1 MPNSIKKY
9 NKNTSFLSIAIILMG
24 IAMLLFSCNN
34 NKIEEIK
41 ELSTSNRNNSMTA
54 NNFELLHSDSG
65 TVIFKLITPRL
76 IRYDETQ
83 EPFTEFPD
91 GVIVEKYDKN
101 MEITSKI
108 SSDYAQYFD
117 KKRQWVAKNN
127 VVVINQ
133 NNDSLKT
140 EELIW
145 EEKDEKIHSDKFV
158 TIIRAEQI
166 INGIGFESDQNLAD
180 WQIKE
185 VTGDI
190 YLNVKQ

>member
-1 MPNSIKKY
+1 VSNSTKKY
-9 NKNTSFLSIAIILMG
+9 NKNKYFPGIAIILTG
-24 IAMLLFSCNN
+24 IAMLFFSCSD

-41 ELSTSNRNNSMTA
+41 ELSTNNRQNGMTA
-54 NNFELLHSDSG
+54 NNFELLYSDSG
-65 TVIFKLITPRL
+65 TVIFKLTTPRL
-76 IRYDETQ
+76 IRYDEAQ

-91 GVIVEKYDKN
+91 GVLIEKYDKN
-101 MEITSKI
+101 MKITSKI
-108 SSDYAQYFD
+108 SSDYALYFD
-117 KKRQWVAKNN
+117 RKKQWIAKNN

-133 NNDSLKT
+133 DNDSLKT

-145 EEKDEKIHSDKFV
+145 EEKDKKIHSDKFV

-166 INGIGFESDQNLAD
+166 INGIGFESDQSLSD

-190 YLNVKQ
+190 YLNIKQ

>member
-1 MPNSIKKY
+1 VPNSTKKY
-9 NKNTSFLSIAIILMG
+9 NKKTSFLSIAIILTG
-24 IAMLLFSCNN
+24 IAMLFFSCIN
-34 NKIEEIK
+34 NKIEEIN
-41 ELSTSNRNNSMTA
+41 ELSTSNRHNGMTA
-54 NNFELLHSDSG
+54 NKFELLYSDSG
-65 TVIFKLITPRL
+65 IVVFKLITPRL
-76 IRYDETQ
+76 IRYDQ
-83 EPFTEFPD
+83 AKEPFTEFPD

-101 MEITSKI
+101 MKIISKI
-108 SSDYAQYFD
+108 SSDYAQYFN
-117 KKRQWVAKNN
+117 KEKQWIAKNN

-145 EEKDEKIHSDKFV
+145 EEKDKKIHSDKFV

-166 INGIGFESDQNLAD
+166 INGIGFESDQSLAD

>member
-1 MPNSIKKY
+1 VPNSTKKY
-9 NKNTSFLSIAIILMG
+9 DKNTSFLSIAIILSG
-24 IAMLLFSCNN
+24 IAMLFFSCSN
-34 NKIEEIK
+34 NKIKEIK
-41 ELSTSNRNNSMTA
+41 ELSKSNRQNGMTA
-54 NNFELLHSDSG
+54 NNFELLYSDSG
-65 TVIFKLITPRL
+65 IVVFKLITPRL

-108 SSDYAQYFD
+108 FSDYAQYFD
-117 KKRQWVAKNN
+117 KKKQWIAKNN

-145 EEKDEKIHSDKFV
+145 EEKDKKIHSDKFV
-158 TIIRAEQI
+158 TIIRADQI
-166 INGIGFESDQNLAD
+166 INGIGFESDQSLAD

>member
-1 MPNSIKKY
+1 VPNSTKKY
-9 NKNTSFLSIAIILMG
+9 NKKAFFLSIAIILMG
-24 IAMLLFSCNN
+24 IAMLLFSCSN
-34 NKIEEIK
+34 NKIGEIK
-41 ELSTSNRNNSMTA
+41 ELSTSTRNNSMTA
-54 NNFELLHSDSG
+54 NNFELLYSDSG
-65 TVIFKLITPRL
+65 TVVFKLITPRL
-76 IRYDETQ
+76 IRYDEVH

-117 KKRQWVAKNN
+117 RKKQWIAKNN

-145 EEKDEKIHSDKFV
+145 EEKNKKIHSDKFV

-185 VTGDI
+185 VTGEI

>member
-1 MPNSIKKY
+1 MLNSSKKY
-9 NKNTSFLSIAIILMG
+9 NKNISFISIAIILTG
-24 IAMLLFSCNN
+24 IAVLFFSCSN

-41 ELSTSNRNNSMTA
+41 ELSTSNRQDGMTA
-54 NNFELLHSDSG
+54 NNFELLYSDSG

-76 IRYDETQ
+76 IRYEETK

-91 GVIVEKYDKN
+91 GVIIEKYDKN

-117 KKRQWVAKNN
+117 RKKQWIAKNN

-145 EEKDEKIHSDKFV
+145 EEKSKKIHSDKFV

-166 INGIGFESDQNLAD
+166 INGIGFESDQSLAD

>member
-1 MPNSIKKY
+1 MPNSTKKY
-9 NKNTSFLSIAIILMG
+9 NKKTSFLSIAIILTG
-24 IAMLLFSCNN
+24 IAMLFFSCIN
-34 NKIEEIK
+34 NKIEEIN
-41 ELSTSNRNNSMTA
+41 ELSTSNRHNGMTA
-54 NNFELLHSDSG
+54 NKFELLYSDSG
-65 TVIFKLITPRL
+65 IVVFKLITPRL
-76 IRYDETQ
+76 IRYDQ
-83 EPFTEFPD
+83 AKEPFTEFPD

-101 MEITSKI
+101 MKIISKI
-108 SSDYAQYFD
+108 SSDYAQYFN
-117 KKRQWVAKNN
+117 KEKQWIAKNN

-145 EEKDEKIHSDKFV
+145 EEKDKKIHSDKFV

-166 INGIGFESDQNLAD
+166 INGIGFESDQSLAD

>member
-1 MPNSIKKY
+1 MLNSSKKY
-9 NKNTSFLSIAIILMG
+9 NKIKSFISIAIVLTE
-24 IAMLLFSCNN
+24 IAMLSFSCSN

-41 ELSTSNRNNSMTA
+41 KLSAGNRIEGMTA
-54 NNFELLHSDSG
+54 NNFELLYSDSG
-65 TVIFKLITPRL
+65 IVIFKLTTPRL
-76 IRYDETQ
+76 IRHDKIK

-91 GVIVEKYDKN
+91 GVLIEKYDKN

-117 KKRQWVAKNN
+117 RKKQWIAKNN

-145 EEKDEKIHSDKFV
+145 EEKSKKIHSDKFV

-166 INGIGFESDQNLAD
+166 INGIGFESDQSLAD

-190 YLNVKQ
+190 YLNVNK

>member
-1 MPNSIKKY
+1 MLNSSKKY
-9 NKNTSFLSIAIILMG
+9 NKNRSFISIAIILTG
-24 IAMLLFSCNN
+24 IAMLFFSCIN
-34 NKIEEIK
+34 NKIEEIN
-41 ELSTSNRNNSMTA
+41 ELSASNRHNGMTA
-54 NNFELLHSDSG
+54 HKFELLYSDSG
-65 TVIFKLITPRL
+65 TVVFKLITPRL
-76 IRYDETQ
+76 IRYDQ
-83 EPFTEFPD
+83 AKEPFTEFPD

-101 MEITSKI
+101 MEIISKI
-108 SSDYAQYFD
+108 SSDYAQYFNRE
-117 KKRQWVAKNN
+117 KQWIAKNN

-145 EEKDEKIHSDKFV
+145 EEKNKKIHSDKFV

-185 VTGDI
+185 VTGEI

>member
-1 MPNSIKKY
+1 VPNSIKKY
-9 NKNTSFLSIAIILMG
+9 NKNTFFPSIAIILTG
-24 IAMLLFSCNN
+24 IAMLLFSCSN

-41 ELSTSNRNNSMTA
+41 ELSTSNRNNGMTA

-65 TVIFKLITPRL
+65 IVIFKLITPRL
-76 IRYDETQ
+76 IRYDEIQ

-117 KKRQWVAKNN
+117 KKRQWIAKNN

-145 EEKDEKIHSDKFV
+145 EEKDKKIHSDKFV

-166 INGIGFESDQNLAD
+166 INGIGFESDQNLTD

>member
-1 MPNSIKKY
+1 VLNSTNKY
-9 NKNTSFLSIAIILMG
+9 NKKISFTGIAIILTG
-24 IAMLLFSCNN
+24 IAMLFFSCSN
-34 NKIEEIK
+34 NKIGEIK
-41 ELSTSNRNNSMTA
+41 KLSTSNRQNGMTA
-54 NNFELLHSDSG
+54 NNFELLYSDSG
-65 TVIFKLITPRL
+65 TVIFKLTTPRL
-76 IRYDETQ
+76 IRYDEAQ

-117 KKRQWVAKNN
+117 KKKQWIAKNN

-145 EEKDEKIHSDKFV
+145 EEKDKKIHSDKFV

-166 INGIGFESDQNLAD
+166 INGIGFESDQSLAD

-190 YLNVKQ
+190 YLTVKQ

>member
-1 MPNSIKKY
+1 MPNSTKKY
-9 NKNTSFLSIAIILMG
+9 NKKAFFLSIAIILMG
-24 IAMLLFSCNN
+24 IAMLLFSCSN
-34 NKIEEIK
+34 NKIGEIK
-41 ELSTSNRNNSMTA
+41 ELSTSTRNNSMTA
-54 NNFELLHSDSG
+54 NNFELLYSDSG
-65 TVIFKLITPRL
+65 TVVFKLITPRL
-76 IRYDETQ
+76 IRYDEVH

-117 KKRQWVAKNN
+117 RKKQWIAKNN

-145 EEKDEKIHSDKFV
+145 EEKNKKIHSDKFV

-185 VTGDI
+185 VTGEI

>member
-9 NKNTSFLSIAIILMG
+9 NKSTSFLSIAIILMG
-24 IAMLLFSCNN
+24 IAMLLFSCSN

-54 NNFELLHSDSG
+54 NHFELLHSDSG
-65 TVIFKLITPRL
+65 IVIFKLITPRL

-83 EPFTEFPD
+83 ESFTEFPD
-91 GVIVEKYDKN
+91 GVTVEKYDKN
-101 MEITSKI
+101 MKITSKI

-117 KKRQWVAKNN
+117 KKKQWIAKNN

-145 EEKDEKIHSDKFV
+145 EEKDKKIHSDKFV

>member
-1 MPNSIKKY
+1 MSNSTKKY
-9 NKNTSFLSIAIILMG
+9 NKNKYFPGIAIILTG
-24 IAMLLFSCNN
+24 IAMLFFSCSD

-41 ELSTSNRNNSMTA
+41 ELSTNNRQNGMTA
-54 NNFELLHSDSG
+54 NNFELLYSDSG
-65 TVIFKLITPRL
+65 TVIFKLTTPRL
-76 IRYDETQ
+76 IRYDEAQ

-91 GVIVEKYDKN
+91 GVLIEKYDKN
-101 MEITSKI
+101 MKITSKI
-108 SSDYAQYFD
+108 SSDYALYFD
-117 KKRQWVAKNN
+117 RKKQWIAKNN

-133 NNDSLKT
+133 DNDSLKT

-145 EEKDEKIHSDKFV
+145 EEKDKKIHSDKFV

-166 INGIGFESDQNLAD
+166 INGIGFESDQSLSD

-190 YLNVKQ
+190 YLNIKQ